1 MLNFVRR
8 LNKMNSCEKWIKVT
22 FMLKN
27 IVLKFRCST
36 FLI

>member
-1 MLNFVRR
+1 MLC
-8 LNKMNSCEKWIKVT
+8 SIKRDDISEEFKY